1 MNLSRSQTE
10 PVNGMVCRRSEAST
24 AGSFCQNCVVRTR
37 AFCAVLDD
45 DALARLDQSHTI
57 VNLDSEDGLFMEGDD
72 ATSFFTVLSG
82 ALRLSKLL
90 PDGRRQ
96 ITGFVL
102 PGEFVGLSDGDTYVD
117 NAEALTEASLCRF
130 TVSDLKRIGQDNP
143 EMDSQMLAMTNNTL
157 TQARDHMLLLG
168 RMKAP
173 EKIASFLTS
182 LLDRASAAD
191 QPTDPLALPMSRA
204 DIADYLGLTI
214 ETVSRTFTRLKA
226 DKIIALPE
234 HNRVSVNNMEALVQ
248 LAEG

>member
-1 MNLSRSQTE
+1 MN
-10 PVNGMVCRRSEAST
+10 GFCRDCA
-24 AGSFCQNCVVRTR
+24 VHTR

-45 DALARLDQSHTI
+45 TDLARLEQLHTI
-57 VNLDSEDGLFMEGDD
+57 VHLDGEDGLFLEGDD
-72 ATSFFTVLSG
+72 ATFFFTVLSG

-102 PGEFVGLSDGDTYVD
+102 PGEFIGLSAGDTYVD
-117 NAEALTEASLCRF
+117 NAEALTDTSLCRF
-130 TVSDLKRIGQDNP
+130 SVSDLQRIGRENP
-143 EMDSQMLAMTNNTL
+143 KMDGRLLAMTNSTL

-173 EKIASFLTS
+173 EKIASFLIS
-182 LLDRASAAD
+182 LLDRAAAAD
-191 QPTDPLALPMSRA
+191 QPAEPLHLPMGRA

-214 ETVSRTFTRLKA
+214 ETVSRTFTRLKV
-226 DKIIALPE
+226 DNVVSLPV
-234 HNRVSVNNMEALVQ
+234 HNRVRIDDMDALIE

>member
-1 MNLSRSQTE
+1 MDLSRTRTTLNSALS
-10 PVNGMVCRRSEAST
+10 CRRTDATTS
-24 AGSFCQNCVVRTR
+24 GGFCQDCAVHTR

-45 DALARLDQSHTI
+45 DALSRLEQLHTI
-57 VNLDSEDGLFMEGDD
+57 INLESEDGLFMEGDD
-72 ATSFFTVLSG
+72 ATFFFTVLSG

-102 PGEFVGLSDGDTYVD
+102 PGEFIGLSLGDIYVD
-117 NAEALTEASLCRF
+117 NAEALTDASLCRF
-130 TVSDLKRIGQDNP
+130 NVSDLERIGQENP
-143 EMDSQMLAMTNNTL
+143 EMDSRLLTMTNSTL

-173 EKIASFLTS
+173 EKIASFLIG
-182 LLDRASAAD
+182 LMDRAAAAD
-191 QPTDPLALPMSRA
+191 QPTDPLRLPMSRA

-214 ETVSRTFTRLKA
+214 ETVSRTFTRLKV
-226 DKIIALPE
+226 DKVISLPE
-234 HNRVSVNNMEALVQ
+234 HNRVQIENMEALMA